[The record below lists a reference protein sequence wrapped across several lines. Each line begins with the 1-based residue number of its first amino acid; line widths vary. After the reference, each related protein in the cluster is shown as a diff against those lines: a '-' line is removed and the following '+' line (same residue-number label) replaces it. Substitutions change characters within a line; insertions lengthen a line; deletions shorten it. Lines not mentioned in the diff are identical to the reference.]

1 MLNGIEIINQLRK
14 ENDMCAKLSQL
25 HAELSEQA
33 AELGFETIQDAV
45 NSGYVVDYERGKL
58 VKHGLS
64 YSETVEYLMKEQEK
78 AHETWLEE
86 KRKIL
91 NELNSILNA
100 INGQAYNNFSDYE
113 LLTFIKNNKQIIAK
127 AIEFIEGVKSE

>member
-1 MLNGIEIINQLRK
+1 MSRDRVVQLQER
-14 ENDMCAKLSQL
+14 
-25 HAELSEQA
+25 AE
-33 AELGFETIQDAV
+33 ELGFSTITEALDAGYHEVQD
-45 NSGYVVDYERGKL
+45 L
-58 VKHGLS
+58 VAGTFTLEKID
-64 YSETVEYLMKEQEK
+64 EQEK
-78 AHETWLEE
+78 AHEAWLEE

-127 AIEFIEGVKSE
+127 TIEFIEKGEM